1 MNGETEDNPVVFPR
15 ARISGRML
23 SLTLLVILALAAL
36 MEFFVLG
43 LARRTFVF
51 YDIDRGIAIVEERML
66 RVSQEKS
73 THSLAREIDITRYVE
88 EALLGPVSPNSLLL
102 FPKETRLCS
111 LLYRDGVVY
120 LDLSEDAALP
130 PLESLSWGGALLQS
144 PPFQGASLQSGVVFT
159 NMKTL
164 YRGIKRNFPF
174 VRDVR
179 FFIAGKAAF
188 SEKFR

>member
-1 MNGETEDNPVVFPR
+1 MNGETEVSSPVFPR
-15 ARISGRML
+15 FRISRKKL
-23 SLTLLVILALAAL
+23 SLILLAILALAAL
-36 MEFFVLG
+36 NEFFVLG

-66 RVSQEKS
+66 RVFQGESA
-73 THSLAREIDITRYVE
+73 HSSAREIEITRYVE
-88 EALLGPVSPNSLLL
+88 EAILGPISPNSLPL
-102 FPKETRLCS
+102 FPKETRLSS

-120 LDLSEDAALP
+120 LDLSEDAVMP
-130 PLESLSWGGALLQS
+130 PLESQSWAS
-144 PPFQGASLQSGVVFT
+144 ASLQNSPLQGGEVFT

-164 YRGIKRNFPF
+164 GNGIKRNFPF

-188 SEKFR
+188 SGKFR